1 MRGLPTILTIG
12 EYIQHVGRLHTMVST
27 LLADDATRR
36 TFFDDDHGLVVYRVT
51 CSDPAARLHSCSSTS
66 SLLVLHTLTHSLACC
81 LQLPCTLTT
90 PTSAQAVPLLRPSAQ
105 LPVDATPSC
114 PSFIKRCHT
123 YETLYLSSILNTLQK
138 HNAKYLP
145 GGEYTTTP
153 SLHHVHIQTSTR
165 SVERVFSD
173 VDRQFKSRGPALRA
187 SLLSALITAHEATDI
202 SSYFKTYQERFKVL
216 LA

>member
-1 MRGLPTILTIG
+1 
-12 EYIQHVGRLHTMVST
+12 MVST
-27 LLADDATRR
+27 LLANDATCH
-36 TFFDDDHGLVVYRVT
+36 TFFNNNHRLVVYHITR
-51 CSDPAARLHSCSSTS
+51 SDLVARLHSCSSTS
-66 SLLVLHTLTHSLACC
+66 SLLASHTLTCSLACC

-105 LPVDATPSC
+105 LPVDAAPSC
-114 PSFIKRCHT
+114 PSFVECRHT
-123 YETLYLSSILNTLQK
+123 YETLYLSSILDTLQK

-173 VDRQFKSRGPALRA
+173 VDRQFKSRGPALWA
-187 SLLSALITAHEATDI
+187 SLLSALIAAHEATDI
-202 SSYFKTYQERFKVL
+202 GSYFKTYQERFKVL
-216 LA
+216 HLVTLLRTPMLS